1 MPAEQQSPARRSS
14 PARAPPRNS
23 APIPAAGARA
33 YSRSG
38 KAAFESAASGEVS
51 RTTYCVSKWKGSE
64 MADIDRFSE
73 RLVDLAERFADVT
86 DAAQGRGNRQG
97 GIRARWFVV
106 PAAAAG
112 VYLLGA
118 SGSLRRQ
125 AGNVA
130 KQAKDRA
137 SDLPDD
143 LMSRVHRATRKTT
156 TSRQVPTAARRR
168 GRPAGHGAGA
178 AVRRR
183 PARLAETKLGPP

>member
-1 MPAEQQSPARRSS
+1 
-14 PARAPPRNS
+14 
-23 APIPAAGARA
+23 
-33 YSRSG
+33 
-38 KAAFESAASGEVS
+38 
-51 RTTYCVSKWKGSE
+51 

-97 GIRARWFVV
+97 GIRPRWFLL

-137 SDLPDD
+137 AELPDD
-143 LMSRVHRATRKTT
+143 LMSRVHQATRRPT
-156 TSRQVPTAARRR
+156 TSGARSNGRSRTRSTGRTQSRRR
-168 GRPAGHGAGA
+168 
-178 AVRRR
+178 RRTQTSS
-183 PARLAETKLGPP
+183 AR

>member
-1 MPAEQQSPARRSS
+1 
-14 PARAPPRNS
+14 
-23 APIPAAGARA
+23 
-33 YSRSG
+33 
-38 KAAFESAASGEVS
+38 
-51 RTTYCVSKWKGSE
+51 

-97 GIRARWFVV
+97 GVRPRWFLV

-137 SDLPDD
+137 AELPDD
-143 LMSRVHRATRKTT
+143 LMSRVHQATRKPT
-156 TSRQVPTAARRR
+156 TSAARAN
-168 GRPAGHGAGA
+168 GRSRTRARSTART
-178 AVRRR
+178 RRR
-183 PARLAETKLGPP
+183 RTTQTGSAR

>member
-1 MPAEQQSPARRSS
+1 
-14 PARAPPRNS
+14 
-23 APIPAAGARA
+23 
-33 YSRSG
+33 
-38 KAAFESAASGEVS
+38 
-51 RTTYCVSKWKGSE
+51 

-112 VYLLGA
+112 IYMLGA

-137 SDLPDD
+137 ADLPDD

-156 TSRQVPTAARRR
+156 TSGARSNGRSTTRSTGRSRTQRR
-168 GRPAGHGAGA
+168 KTQTSS
-178 AVRRR
+178 
-183 PARLAETKLGPP
+183 AR

>member
-1 MPAEQQSPARRSS
+1 
-14 PARAPPRNS
+14 
-23 APIPAAGARA
+23 
-33 YSRSG
+33 
-38 KAAFESAASGEVS
+38 
-51 RTTYCVSKWKGSE
+51 
-64 MADIDRFSE
+64 MADMDRFSE

-112 VYLLGA
+112 IYMLGA

-137 SDLPDD
+137 ADLPDD
-143 LMSRVHRATRKTT
+143 LMTRVHRATRKNPSSGTRSNGRSTT
-156 TSRQVPTAARRR
+156 RSTSRARS
-168 GRPAGHGAGA
+168 
-178 AVRRR
+178 RRR
-183 PARLAETKLGPP
+183 PTQTSAAR

>member
-1 MPAEQQSPARRSS
+1 
-14 PARAPPRNS
+14 
-23 APIPAAGARA
+23 
-33 YSRSG
+33 
-38 KAAFESAASGEVS
+38 
-51 RTTYCVSKWKGSE
+51 
-64 MADIDRFSE
+64 MADMDRFSE

-112 VYLLGA
+112 IYMVGA

-137 SDLPDD
+137 ADLPDD
-143 LMSRVHRATRKTT
+143 LMSRVHHATRKTT
-156 TSRQVPTAARRR
+156 TSGARSNGRSTARSTTRARNRRR
-168 GRPAGHGAGA
+168 TTQTSS
-178 AVRRR
+178 
-183 PARLAETKLGPP
+183 AR

>member
-1 MPAEQQSPARRSS
+1 
-14 PARAPPRNS
+14 
-23 APIPAAGARA
+23 
-33 YSRSG
+33 
-38 KAAFESAASGEVS
+38 
-51 RTTYCVSKWKGSE
+51 

-97 GIRARWFVV
+97 GIQPRWFLV

-112 VYLLGA
+112 MYLLGA

-137 SDLPDD
+137 ADLPDD
-143 LMSRVHRATRKTT
+143 LMSRVHQATRKPT
-156 TSRQVPTAARRR
+156 TSARSNGRSTKRSTGRTQSRRR
-168 GRPAGHGAGA
+168 RSTQTSS
-178 AVRRR
+178 
-183 PARLAETKLGPP
+183 AR

>member
-1 MPAEQQSPARRSS
+1 
-14 PARAPPRNS
+14 
-23 APIPAAGARA
+23 
-33 YSRSG
+33 
-38 KAAFESAASGEVS
+38 
-51 RTTYCVSKWKGSE
+51 

-97 GIRARWFVV
+97 GIRARWVAL

-112 VYLLGA
+112 IYLLGA

-137 SDLPDD
+137 ADLPDD
-143 LMSRVHRATRKTT
+143 LMGRVHRATRK
-156 TSRQVPTAARRR
+156 PTATRAAPNGRSTTRATGRARSQRRR
-168 GRPAGHGAGA
+168 STQ
-178 AVRRR
+178 VSS
-183 PARLAETKLGPP
+183 AR

>member
-1 MPAEQQSPARRSS
+1 
-14 PARAPPRNS
+14 
-23 APIPAAGARA
+23 
-33 YSRSG
+33 
-38 KAAFESAASGEVS
+38 
-51 RTTYCVSKWKGSE
+51 
-64 MADIDRFSE
+64 MADIDRMSE

-112 VYLLGA
+112 VYMLGA

-143 LMSRVHRATRKTT
+143 LMSRVHRATRKTP
-156 TSRQVPTAARRR
+156 TSRAGSNGRSTTRSTSRTRSRSRRTTQSSSAR
-168 GRPAGHGAGA
+168 
-178 AVRRR
+178 
-183 PARLAETKLGPP
+183 

>member
-1 MPAEQQSPARRSS
+1 
-14 PARAPPRNS
+14 
-23 APIPAAGARA
+23 
-33 YSRSG
+33 
-38 KAAFESAASGEVS
+38 
-51 RTTYCVSKWKGSE
+51 
-64 MADIDRFSE
+64 MADMDRFSE

-112 VYLLGA
+112 IYMLGA
-118 SGSLRRQ
+118 SGSVRRQ

-137 SDLPDD
+137 ADLPDD

-156 TSRQVPTAARRR
+156 TSGARSNGRSTTKSTTRARSRRR
-168 GRPAGHGAGA
+168 TAQTSS
-178 AVRRR
+178 
-183 PARLAETKLGPP
+183 AR

>member
-1 MPAEQQSPARRSS
+1 
-14 PARAPPRNS
+14 
-23 APIPAAGARA
+23 
-33 YSRSG
+33 
-38 KAAFESAASGEVS
+38 
-51 RTTYCVSKWKGSE
+51 
-64 MADIDRFSE
+64 MADMDRFSE

-112 VYLLGA
+112 IYMVGA

-137 SDLPDD
+137 ADLPDD
-143 LMSRVHRATRKTT
+143 LMSRVHHATRKTT
-156 TSRQVPTAARRR
+156 TSGARSNGRSTTRSTTRARNRRR
-168 GRPAGHGAGA
+168 TTQTSS
-178 AVRRR
+178 
-183 PARLAETKLGPP
+183 AR

>member
-1 MPAEQQSPARRSS
+1 
-14 PARAPPRNS
+14 
-23 APIPAAGARA
+23 
-33 YSRSG
+33 
-38 KAAFESAASGEVS
+38 
-51 RTTYCVSKWKGSE
+51 

-97 GIRARWFVV
+97 GVRPRWFLV

-137 SDLPDD
+137 AELPDD
-143 LMSRVHRATRKTT
+143 LMSRVHQA
-156 TSRQVPTAARRR
+156 
-168 GRPAGHGAGA
+168 GRPRGHRAGA
-178 AVRRR
+178 VAPRR
-183 PARLAETKLGPP
+183 PARLVKTEGELRFDAWSERSSLLVAHAP

>member
-1 MPAEQQSPARRSS
+1 
-14 PARAPPRNS
+14 
-23 APIPAAGARA
+23 
-33 YSRSG
+33 
-38 KAAFESAASGEVS
+38 
-51 RTTYCVSKWKGSE
+51 

-97 GIRARWFVV
+97 GIRPRWFVL

-137 SDLPDD
+137 AELPDD
-143 LMSRVHRATRKTT
+143 LMSRVHQATRKP
-156 TSRQVPTAARRR
+156 TSSGARSNGRSRTRSTGRTQGRRR
-168 GRPAGHGAGA
+168 RATQTSS
-178 AVRRR
+178 
-183 PARLAETKLGPP
+183 AR

>member
-1 MPAEQQSPARRSS
+1 
-14 PARAPPRNS
+14 
-23 APIPAAGARA
+23 
-33 YSRSG
+33 
-38 KAAFESAASGEVS
+38 
-51 RTTYCVSKWKGSE
+51 
-64 MADIDRFSE
+64 MADIDTFSE

-86 DAAQGRGNRQG
+86 DAAQGRGNRHG

-112 VYLLGA
+112 IYMLGA

-137 SDLPDD
+137 ADLPED

-156 TSRQVPTAARRR
+156 TSGARSNGRSTTRSTGRSRTQRR
-168 GRPAGHGAGA
+168 KTQTSS
-178 AVRRR
+178 
-183 PARLAETKLGPP
+183 AR

>member
-1 MPAEQQSPARRSS
+1 
-14 PARAPPRNS
+14 
-23 APIPAAGARA
+23 
-33 YSRSG
+33 
-38 KAAFESAASGEVS
+38 
-51 RTTYCVSKWKGSE
+51 
-64 MADIDRFSE
+64 MADMDRFSE

-112 VYLLGA
+112 IYMVGA

-137 SDLPDD
+137 ADLPDD

-156 TSRQVPTAARRR
+156 TSGARSNGRSTTRSTGRSRTQRR
-168 GRPAGHGAGA
+168 TTQTSS
-178 AVRRR
+178 
-183 PARLAETKLGPP
+183 AR

>member
-1 MPAEQQSPARRSS
+1 
-14 PARAPPRNS
+14 
-23 APIPAAGARA
+23 
-33 YSRSG
+33 
-38 KAAFESAASGEVS
+38 
-51 RTTYCVSKWKGSE
+51 

-73 RLVDLAERFADVT
+73 RFVDLAERFADVT

-112 VYLLGA
+112 VYMLGA

-137 SDLPDD
+137 GDLPDD
-143 LMSRVHRATRKTT
+143 LMSRVHRATGKTT
-156 TSRQVPTAARRR
+156 TAGARSNGRSTTKSAGRSRTQRRR
-168 GRPAGHGAGA
+168 TKTSS
-178 AVRRR
+178 
-183 PARLAETKLGPP
+183 AR

>member
-1 MPAEQQSPARRSS
+1 
-14 PARAPPRNS
+14 
-23 APIPAAGARA
+23 
-33 YSRSG
+33 
-38 KAAFESAASGEVS
+38 
-51 RTTYCVSKWKGSE
+51 
-64 MADIDRFSE
+64 MADIDTFSE

-112 VYLLGA
+112 IYMLGA

-137 SDLPDD
+137 ADLPDD

-156 TSRQVPTAARRR
+156 TSGSRSNGRSTTRSTGRSRSQRRR
-168 GRPAGHGAGA
+168 TQTTS
-178 AVRRR
+178 
-183 PARLAETKLGPP
+183 AR

>member
-1 MPAEQQSPARRSS
+1 
-14 PARAPPRNS
+14 
-23 APIPAAGARA
+23 
-33 YSRSG
+33 
-38 KAAFESAASGEVS
+38 
-51 RTTYCVSKWKGSE
+51 

-97 GIRARWFVV
+97 GIRPRWFLL

-112 VYLLGA
+112 MYLLGA

-137 SDLPDD
+137 ADLPDD
-143 LMSRVHRATRKTT
+143 LMTRVHQATRKPTT
-156 TSRQVPTAARRR
+156 ARSNGRSTKRSTGRARSQRRR
-168 GRPAGHGAGA
+168 TTQTSS
-178 AVRRR
+178 
-183 PARLAETKLGPP
+183 AR

>member
-1 MPAEQQSPARRSS
+1 
-14 PARAPPRNS
+14 
-23 APIPAAGARA
+23 
-33 YSRSG
+33 
-38 KAAFESAASGEVS
+38 
-51 RTTYCVSKWKGSE
+51 
-64 MADIDRFSE
+64 MADMDRFSE

-112 VYLLGA
+112 IYMLGA

-137 SDLPDD
+137 ADLPDD

-156 TSRQVPTAARRR
+156 TSGTRSNGRSTTRSTTRARSRRR
-168 GRPAGHGAGA
+168 TTQTSS
-178 AVRRR
+178 
-183 PARLAETKLGPP
+183 AR

>member
-1 MPAEQQSPARRSS
+1 
-14 PARAPPRNS
+14 
-23 APIPAAGARA
+23 
-33 YSRSG
+33 
-38 KAAFESAASGEVS
+38 
-51 RTTYCVSKWKGSE
+51 

-125 AGNVA
+125 AGSVA

-156 TSRQVPTAARRR
+156 TSRAGSNGRSTTRSTGRTRSRSRRTSQTSSAR
-168 GRPAGHGAGA
+168 
-178 AVRRR
+178 
-183 PARLAETKLGPP
+183 

>member
-1 MPAEQQSPARRSS
+1 
-14 PARAPPRNS
+14 
-23 APIPAAGARA
+23 
-33 YSRSG
+33 
-38 KAAFESAASGEVS
+38 
-51 RTTYCVSKWKGSE
+51 

-86 DAAQGRGNRQG
+86 DAAQGRGNRQS
-97 GIRARWFVV
+97 GIQPRWFLL

-137 SDLPDD
+137 TELPDD
-143 LMSRVHRATRKTT
+143 LMSRVHQATRKPT
-156 TSRQVPTAARRR
+156 TSGARSNGRSKTRSTRRTQSRRRRSTQTSAAR
-168 GRPAGHGAGA
+168 
-178 AVRRR
+178 
-183 PARLAETKLGPP
+183 

>member
-1 MPAEQQSPARRSS
+1 
-14 PARAPPRNS
+14 
-23 APIPAAGARA
+23 
-33 YSRSG
+33 
-38 KAAFESAASGEVS
+38 
-51 RTTYCVSKWKGSE
+51 
-64 MADIDRFSE
+64 MADIDRLSE

-97 GIRARWFVV
+97 GIRPRWFLL

-137 SDLPDD
+137 AELPDD
-143 LMSRVHRATRKTT
+143 LMSRVHQATRRPT
-156 TSRQVPTAARRR
+156 TSGARSNGRSRTRSTARTQSRRR
-168 GRPAGHGAGA
+168 RSTQTSS
-178 AVRRR
+178 
-183 PARLAETKLGPP
+183 AR

>member
-1 MPAEQQSPARRSS
+1 
-14 PARAPPRNS
+14 
-23 APIPAAGARA
+23 
-33 YSRSG
+33 
-38 KAAFESAASGEVS
+38 
-51 RTTYCVSKWKGSE
+51 

-97 GIRARWFVV
+97 GIRPRWFLL

-137 SDLPDD
+137 AELPDD
-143 LMSRVHRATRKTT
+143 LMSRVHQATRKP
-156 TSRQVPTAARRR
+156 TSSGARSNGRSRTRSTGRTQGRRR
-168 GRPAGHGAGA
+168 RATQTSS
-178 AVRRR
+178 
-183 PARLAETKLGPP
+183 AR

>member
-1 MPAEQQSPARRSS
+1 
-14 PARAPPRNS
+14 
-23 APIPAAGARA
+23 
-33 YSRSG
+33 
-38 KAAFESAASGEVS
+38 
-51 RTTYCVSKWKGSE
+51 

-97 GIRARWFVV
+97 GIRARWFVL

-125 AGNVA
+125 AGTVA

-137 SDLPDD
+137 TELPDD
-143 LMSRVHRATRKTT
+143 LMSRVHKATRRTT
-156 TSRQVPTAARRR
+156 TSAAHSNGRSRSRSTQRTQSRRR
-168 GRPAGHGAGA
+168 RST
-178 AVRRR
+178 RTSS
-183 PARLAETKLGPP
+183 AR

>member
-1 MPAEQQSPARRSS
+1 
-14 PARAPPRNS
+14 
-23 APIPAAGARA
+23 
-33 YSRSG
+33 
-38 KAAFESAASGEVS
+38 
-51 RTTYCVSKWKGSE
+51 
-64 MADIDRFSE
+64 MADMDRFSE

-112 VYLLGA
+112 IYMLGA
-118 SGSLRRQ
+118 SGSVRRQ

-137 SDLPDD
+137 ADLPDD

-156 TSRQVPTAARRR
+156 TSGTRSNGRSTTRSTTRARSRRR
-168 GRPAGHGAGA
+168 TAQTSS
-178 AVRRR
+178 
-183 PARLAETKLGPP
+183 AR